1 MTKKI
6 AIVVVV
12 VLVLIGAGFWWIQ
25 SARGFSARQEPTR
38 MEAVVARNMRRL
50 AIPSAAKNLQ
60 NPMPLTDELLRDA
73 RHHFADH
80 CAVCHAND
88 GSGKT
93 EVGQNLYPKAP
104 DMRQTGTQS
113 LTDGELYFIIHNG
126 IRLSGMP
133 AWGPPDPDQDE
144 DSWKLV
150 LFIRHL
156 PTMTAEEIKAM
167 ERLNPKSRA
176 ELEEEK
182 EEEEF
187 LKGADPSES
196 DSTRSQHKH

>member
-12 VLVLIGAGFWWIQ
+12 LLVLIGAGFLWIQ
-25 SARGFSARQEPTR
+25 SASGFSARQEPTR
-38 MEAVVARNMRRL
+38 MEAVVARNMRRM
-50 AIPSAAKNLQ
+50 AIPSAAKNLK
-60 NPMPLTDELLRDA
+60 NPMPLTDDLLRDA
-73 RHHFADH
+73 RRHFADH

-133 AWGPPDPDQDE
+133 AWGAESDHDH
-144 DSWKLV
+144 DSWALV
-150 LFIRHL
+150 HFIRHL
-156 PTMTAEEIKAM
+156 PNLSSDELTDMQKY
-167 ERLNPKSRA
+167 NPQSPA
-176 ELEEEK
+176 ELEEQR

-187 LKGADPSES
+187 LNAKP
-196 DSTRSQHKH
+196 TKK

>member
-12 VLVLIGAGFWWIQ
+12 VLVLMGAGFLWIE
-25 SARGFSARQEPTR
+25 SANGFSARQEPTR
-38 MEAVVARNMRRL
+38 IEAVVARNMRRL
-50 AIPSAAKNLQ
+50 AIPSAAKNLK
-60 NPMPLTDELLRDA
+60 NPMPLTDDLLRDA

-133 AWGPPDPDQDE
+133 AWGSESDHDH
-144 DSWKLV
+144 DSWALV
-150 LFIRHL
+150 HFIRHL
-156 PTMTAEEIKAM
+156 PNLSSDELQDMQKY
-167 ERLNPKSRA
+167 NPQSPA
-176 ELEEEK
+176 ELEEQR

-187 LKGADPSES
+187 LNAKP
-196 DSTRSQHKH
+196 TKK

>member
-6 AIVVVV
+6 VIAVVV
-12 VLVLIGAGFWWIQ
+12 VLVLFGAGFVWID
-25 SARGFSARQEPTR
+25 SAKGFSARQEPTR
-38 MEAVVARNMRRL
+38 IEAVVARNMRGL
-50 AIPSAAKNLQ
+50 AIPSAAKNLK
-60 NPMPLTDELLRDA
+60 NPVPLTDDLLRDA

-133 AWGPPDPDQDE
+133 AWGAASDHDH
-144 DSWKLV
+144 DSWALV
-150 LFIRHL
+150 HFIRHL
-156 PTMTAEEIKAM
+156 PNLSADNLKDMQKY
-167 ERLNPKSRA
+167 NPQSPA
-176 ELEEEK
+176 ELEEQR

-187 LKGADPSES
+187 LNAKP
-196 DSTRSQHKH
+196 TKK

>member
-6 AIVVVV
+6 VIVVVV
-12 VLVLIGAGFWWIQ
+12 ILVLIGAGFLWID
-25 SARGFSARQEPTR
+25 SAKGFSARQEPTR
-38 MEAVVARNMRRL
+38 MEAVVARNMRQM
-50 AIPSAAKNLQ
+50 AIPSAAKNLK
-60 NPMPLTDELLRDA
+60 NPVPPTDDLLRDA
-73 RHHFADH
+73 RRHFADH

-133 AWGPPDPDQDE
+133 AWGAESDHDH
-144 DSWKLV
+144 DSWALV
-150 LFIRHL
+150 HFIRQL
-156 PTMTAEEIKAM
+156 PNLSSDELKDMQKY
-167 ERLNPKSRA
+167 NPQSPA
-176 ELEEEK
+176 ELEEQR

-187 LKGADPSES
+187 LNAKP
-196 DSTRSQHKH
+196 TKK

>member
-1 MTKKI
+1 
-6 AIVVVV
+6 
-12 VLVLIGAGFWWIQ
+12 
-25 SARGFSARQEPTR
+25 

-133 AWGPPDPDQDE
+133 AWGAESDHDH
-144 DSWKLV
+144 DSWALV
-150 LFIRHL
+150 HFIRHL
-156 PTMTAEEIKAM
+156 PNLSSDDLKDMQKYNPQSPAEF
-167 ERLNPKSRA
+167 
-176 ELEEEK
+176 EEQR

-187 LKGADPSES
+187 LNAKP
-196 DSTRSQHKH
+196 TKK

>member
-6 AIVVVV
+6 AIVALV
-12 VLVLIGAGFWWIQ
+12 VLVLFGAGFWWIE
-25 SARGFSARQEPTR
+25 SAKGFSARQEPTR
-38 MEAVVARNMRRL
+38 MEAVVARSMRRL
-50 AIPSAAKNLQ
+50 AIPTGAKNLK
-60 NPMPLTDELLRDA
+60 NPMPLTDDLLRDA

-104 DMRQTGTQS
+104 DMRQADTQA

-133 AWGPPDPDQDE
+133 AWGAESDHDH
-144 DSWKLV
+144 DSWALV
-150 LFIRHL
+150 HFIRRL
-156 PTMTAEEIKAM
+156 PNLSSDELQDMQKY
-167 ERLNPKSRA
+167 NPQSPA
-176 ELEEEK
+176 ELEEQR

-187 LKGADPSES
+187 LNAKP
-196 DSTRSQHKH
+196 TKK

>member
-6 AIVVVV
+6 TIV
-12 VLVLIGAGFWWIQ
+12 VLVILVLFGAGFWWIE
-25 SARGFSARQEPTR
+25 SAKGFSARQEPTR
-38 MEAVVARNMRRL
+38 IEAVVARNMRRL
-50 AIPSAAKNLQ
+50 AIPAVAKNLKS
-60 NPMPLTDELLRDA
+60 PMPLTDDLLRDA

-104 DMRQTGTQS
+104 DMRQTDTQS

-133 AWGPPDPDQDE
+133 AWGAESDHDH
-144 DSWKLV
+144 DSWALV
-150 LFIRHL
+150 HFIRRL
-156 PTMTAEEIKAM
+156 PNLSSDELQDMQKY
-167 ERLNPKSRA
+167 NPQSPA
-176 ELEEEK
+176 ELEEQR

-187 LKGADPSES
+187 LNAKP
-196 DSTRSQHKH
+196 TKK

>member
-6 AIVVVV
+6 VIVVVA
-12 VLVLIGAGFWWIQ
+12 VLVVIGAGFLWIG
-25 SARGFSARQEPTR
+25 SAKGFSARQEPTR
-38 MEAVVARNMRRL
+38 IEAVVARNMRGL
-50 AIPSAAKNLQ
+50 AIPSAAKNLK
-60 NPMPLTDELLRDA
+60 NPMPLTDDLLRDA

-88 GSGKT
+88 GSGRT

-113 LTDGELYFIIHNG
+113 LTDGELYFIIQNG

-133 AWGPPDPDQDE
+133 AWGAESDHDH
-144 DSWKLV
+144 DSWALV
-150 LFIRHL
+150 HFIRHL
-156 PTMTAEEIKAM
+156 PNLSSDELKDMQKY
-167 ERLNPKSRA
+167 NPQSPA
-176 ELEEEK
+176 ELEEQR

-187 LKGADPSES
+187 LNAKP
-196 DSTRSQHKH
+196 TKK

>member
-6 AIVVVV
+6 AIVVVAI
-12 VLVLIGAGFWWIQ
+12 LVLIGGGFWWVE
-25 SARGFSARQEPTR
+25 SAKGFSARQEPTR
-38 MEAVVARNMRRL
+38 IEAVVARNVRML
-50 AIPSAAKNLQ
+50 AIPSTAKNLK
-60 NPMPLTDELLRDA
+60 NPVPLTDDLLRDA

-104 DMRQTGTQS
+104 DMRQKGTQS
-113 LTDGELYFIIHNG
+113 LSDGELYFIIHNG

-133 AWGPPDPDQDE
+133 AWGAESDHDH
-144 DSWKLV
+144 DSWALV
-150 LFIRHL
+150 HFIRHL
-156 PTMTAEEIKAM
+156 PNLSADNLKDMQKY
-167 ERLNPKSRA
+167 NPQSPA
-176 ELEEEK
+176 ELEEQR

-187 LKGADPSES
+187 LNAKP
-196 DSTRSQHKH
+196 TKK